1 MPKEI
6 TVMVNG
12 SAAKLEVGAST
23 VVSDL
28 ACQLQDLGY
37 TVDVINPKVVA
48 NGQQVEGLEKVKA
61 NVTYYFSK

>member
-28 ACQLQDLGY
+28 ACQLQALGY